1 MAARIPPLLWVRVFE
16 AAARHG
22 SFARAGRELCV
33 CAGAVSRTVK
43 ELEAFLGVT
52 LFVRRA
58 RGVMLT
64 EAAHVYAREVT
75 PAIRQIALASAAVRR
90 VSRSSIP
97 QIKAENRHANEL

>member
-1 MAARIPPLLWVRVFE
+1 MATRIPPLLWVRVFE

-33 CAGAVSRTVK
+33 CAGAVSRIVK

-58 RGVMLT
+58 QGVMIT
-64 EAAHVYAREVT
+64 DAGGAYAREVA
-75 PAIRQIALASAAVRR
+75 PAIQQIARASAVAAR
-90 VSRSSIP
+90 VAILHQPDQGRES
-97 QIKAENRHANEL
+97 QHANEL

>member
-1 MAARIPPLLWVRVFE
+1 MRVPPLLWVRVFE

-22 SFARAGRELCV
+22 SFARAARELCV

-58 RGVMLT
+58 RGVTLT
-64 EAAHVYAREVT
+64 DAAHAYAREVA

-90 VSRSSIP
+90 ASRSSISK
-97 QIKAENRHANEL
+97 IKTESRHANEL